1 MKRRPLIAHLALSAF
16 LTASVMPFVLIA
28 APSVRSH
35 PRLGLGIV
43 AGMVAVFWA
52 LISAGWSWRRSQQ

>member
-1 MKRRPLIAHLALSAF
+1 MRRRPVIAHLAFSAF

-43 AGMVAVFWA
+43 AGLGTVFWT
-52 LISAGWSWRRSQQ
+52 LIRAGWSWRQSQ

>member
-1 MKRRPLIAHLALSAF
+1 MRRRPVIAQLALSAF

-28 APSVRSH
+28 APSVRTH

-43 AGMVAVFWA
+43 AGVGAVFWA
-52 LISAGWSWRRSQQ
+52 LISASWSWRRSQ